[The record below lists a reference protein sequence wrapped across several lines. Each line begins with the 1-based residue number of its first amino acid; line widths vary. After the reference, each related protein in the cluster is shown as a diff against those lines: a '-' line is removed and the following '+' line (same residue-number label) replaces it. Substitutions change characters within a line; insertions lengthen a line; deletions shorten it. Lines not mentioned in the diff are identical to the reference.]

1 MKTTPLIFTILLLL
15 AGCAFQQGQRFDAA
29 TVEQMQ
35 PGATTEQDA
44 IAQLGPPA
52 KTINNADGTR
62 LLQWQYVYGTT
73 GTWTGDAHA
82 AILFGPDHRM
92 IKVVEVFQ
100 E

>member
-1 MKTTPLIFTILLLL
+1 MKTIPLIFTVLLLL
-15 AGCAFQQGQRFDAA
+15 AGCAFQQGQRFDMS

-44 IAQLGPPA
+44 IEQLGKPA
-52 KTINNADGTR
+52 RTTSNADGTR